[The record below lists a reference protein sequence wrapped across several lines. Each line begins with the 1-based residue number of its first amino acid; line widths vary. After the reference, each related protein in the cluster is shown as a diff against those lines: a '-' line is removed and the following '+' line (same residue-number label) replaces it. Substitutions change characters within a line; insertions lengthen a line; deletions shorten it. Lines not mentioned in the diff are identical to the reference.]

1 LVEKLLDLNQT
12 QINVIEEM
20 KVVQNRP
27 YLEFKEG
34 ALKNYQALRS
44 MLSELYEGEFSELDP
59 NVQIETLS
67 KDGEIL
73 YTLLNKLLED
83 FSDLDVIYNQEQHQ
97 ILDRDEIELQP
108 NKQFEIKKIALLMNE
123 T

>member
-1 LVEKLLDLNQT
+1 
-12 QINVIEEM
+12 M

-108 NKQFEIKKIALLMNE
+108 NK
-123 T
+123 